1 MARKPE
7 SLQASFRSTLEKR
20 ADQRVLSFYG
30 RHGEFRWMNGAEM
43 SARGAA
49 AAHELREAGLG
60 RGDVCI
66 IVLPSG
72 PASAFALTGALMI
85 GALPLLIAPPS
96 LQKFNSD
103 LTRIFERMVKKTK
116 ARVVV
121 QDDSL
126 ATDTRLP
133 GGAKRIVTTGESMPA
148 PSGDAAEW
156 ALPKSHDI
164 AALQLTSGTTGFPRI
179 CMWKHEGVL
188 AALEGMTRAMDL
200 RDDDVFFNW
209 TPLYHDMGLVNNFFT
224 CLWRGLPMVIQNPND
239 FVRHPAS
246 WLRGLAETGSTVA
259 WSPNFGFALAAER
272 VKDRHLEGVRLDHVR
287 QFWNAAERIHYE
299 SMEAFHRRFAPYGVK
314 WEALKTNFGCAE
326 NVGGATFS
334 DPNGPMVVERIDRE
348 AFQSKGV
355 AVPVEDGARADGVMT
370 VVSAGRPHP
379 LMKAKVVSPRGK
391 TLPEGHVGELAM
403 KTPSRLAGF
412 LGDAASTRRAH
423 LGEYLRTGDLAYL
436 RGDEVFWVGRVR
448 ERIVVRGKKY
458 DPSDFE
464 RALLDI
470 PGLRKGCFAAFGV
483 DDAERGTQQ
492 VVVVCEAR
500 EPLEQSRREL
510 TAEVRERIYQHLDLA
525 VNDVVLVRPGT
536 LTKTSSGKRRH
547 RNFSQMYR
555 EGKLAEWAIEDA
567 A

>member
-1 MARKPE
+1 MTPKS
-7 SLQASFRSTLEKR
+7 SLQSCFQTTLEAR
-20 ADQRVLSFYG
+20 WGDPVLSFYD
-30 RHGEFRWMNGAEM
+30 RHGEFRWMNGEEV
-43 SARGAA
+43 SRRGAS
-49 AAHELREAGLG
+49 AGLELQAAG
-60 RGDVCI
+60 LKKGEVCI

-72 PASAFALTGALMI
+72 PASAFALTGALML
-85 GALPLLIAPPS
+85 GALPLLVAPPS

-103 LTRIFERMVKKTK
+103 LTRIFERTARKAG

-121 QDDSL
+121 HDDSL
-126 ATDTRLP
+126 GPEVRVPKGAQRLLRT
-133 GGAKRIVTTGESMPA
+133 AESMPDPA
-148 PSGDAAEW
+148 EGSVDWVHPRGDD
-156 ALPKSHDI
+156 L

-179 CMWKHEGVL
+179 CMWKHSGVL
-188 AALEGMTRAMDL
+188 AALDGMTRAMEL

-239 FVRHPAS
+239 FVRQPAS
-246 WLRGLAETGSTVA
+246 WLRGVAATGSTVT
-259 WSPNFGFALAAER
+259 WSPNFGYALTAER
-272 VKDRHLEGVRLDHVR
+272 VTDAQMEGVRLDGVR

-299 SMEAFHRRFAPYGVK
+299 SMVAFHRRFEPYGVT
-314 WEALKTNFGCAE
+314 WESLKTNFGCAE

-334 DPNGPMVVERIDRE
+334 DPNGPAAVEHIDR
-348 AFQSKGV
+348 AMFQSKGV
-355 AVPVEDGARADGVMT
+355 ARPVAETREHDDSVLT
-370 VVSAGRPHP
+370 FVSAGRPHP
-379 LMKAKVVSPRGK
+379 LMTVGILSPRGK
-391 TLPEGHVGELAM
+391 ELPDGQVGEIAM

-412 LGDAASTRRAH
+412 KADAASTRRAH
-423 LGEYLRTGDLAYL
+423 LGEYLRTGDLGYL
-436 RGDEVFWVGRVR
+436 RDNEVFWVGRVR
-448 ERIVVRGKKY
+448 ERIVVRGKKF

-483 DDAERGTQQ
+483 DNEETGTQK

-500 EPLEQSRREL
+500 DALVEKKSEL
-510 TAEVRERIYQHLDLA
+510 VRTVRERIYQHLDLA
-525 VNDVVLVRPGT
+525 VSDVVLVKPGT

-555 EGKLAEWAIEDA
+555 EGKLAEWAVEDA

>member
-1 MARKPE
+1 MPRTPE
-7 SLQASFRSTLEKR
+7 SLQASFQSTLEER
-20 ADQRVLSFYG
+20 AGEPMLSFYD
-30 RHGEFRWMNGAEM
+30 RHGEFRWMNGEEM
-43 SARGAA
+43 SGRGASA
-49 AAHELREAGLG
+49 ANELREAGLG

-103 LTRIFERMVKKTK
+103 LTRIFERMVQKTK

-133 GGAKRIVTTGESMPA
+133 GGAKRIVTNGEAMPEPA
-148 PSGDAAEW
+148 SDSIAW
-156 ALPKSHDI
+156 ALPKRDDI

-179 CMWKHEGVL
+179 CMWKHKGVL

-239 FVRHPAS
+239 FVKHPAS

-259 WSPNFGFALAAER
+259 WSPNFGYALAAER
-272 VKDRHLEGVRLDHVR
+272 VKDRQLEGVRLDGVR

-299 SMEAFHRRFAPYGVK
+299 SMVAFHRRFEPFGVT
-314 WEALKTNFGCAE
+314 WESLKTNFGCAE

-334 DPNGPMVVERIDRE
+334 DPNGPMVVERIDR
-348 AFQSKGV
+348 ATFQSKGE
-355 AVPVEDGARADGVMT
+355 AVPASDTASKDGVMT

-379 LMKAKVVSPRGK
+379 LMQVKVVSPRGK

-403 KTPSRLAGF
+403 KTPSRLEGF
-412 LGDAASTRRAH
+412 LGDAASSRRAH
-423 LGEYLRTGDLAYL
+423 LGEYLRRGDLAYL

-483 DDAERGTQQ
+483 DDPER
-492 VVVVCEAR
+492 VCEAR
-500 EPLEQSRREL
+500 EPMEQNRKDL
-510 TAEVRERIYQHLDLA
+510 IAEVRERIYQQLDLA
-525 VNDVVLVRPGT
+525 VNDVVLVKAGT

-547 RNFSQMYR
+547 RNFSRMYR